1 MTEPT
6 PYPSGAPTPYLSVST
21 DRVPLT
27 GSLQPAPE
35 PEPEPTP
42 EPEPA
47 PAGQAPQ
54 SEQSVR
60 LRPAVP
66 PSDAKAAPAAPKTKV
81 TLDLDALDAEQPRD
95 DRPEPFSIRLHGEE
109 FTFVDPE
116 ELDWQD
122 LTVGQDN
129 PRLMMHIILG
139 DDEQRTRFFALK
151 DVKVRHMRVITAGYQ
166 KHYGLGSEGEDDGSA
181 RS

>member
-66 PSDAKAAPAAPKTKV
+66 PSDAMA
-81 TLDLDALDAEQPRD
+81 
-95 DRPEPFSIRLHGEE
+95 
-109 FTFVDPE
+109 
-116 ELDWQD
+116 
-122 LTVGQDN
+122 
-129 PRLMMHIILG
+129 
-139 DDEQRTRFFALK
+139 
-151 DVKVRHMRVITAGYQ
+151 VKVRHMRVITVGYQ

>member
-1 MTEPT
+1 VTQPT
-6 PYPSGAPTPYLSVST
+6 PYPSDAPTPYLSGAA

-27 GSLQPAPE
+27 AP
-35 PEPEPTP
+35 
-42 EPEPA
+42 PEPA
-47 PAGQAPQ
+47 PELAEP
-54 SEQSVR
+54 SVR

-81 TLDLDALDAEQPRD
+81 TLDLDVLDAEQPRD
-95 DRPEPFSIRLHGEE
+95 DRPEPFSIRLHDEE

-166 KHYGLGSEGEDDGSA
+166 KHYGLGSEGEDAGSA